1 MFLIKLAKNQM
12 KSKINSHASEV
23 GTISGGMGG
32 VVLVVYIT
40 AELEEARRPA
50 VPIRIMLFYCH
61 YNGIKMVKQKE
72 RFHNTYFLL
81 VMVPHFLNCKRTI
94 SRLEFR
100 NWCFGQIN
108 IKQLTDT
115 CEILKK

>member
-1 MFLIKLAKNQM
+1 MFLIKLAKNQI

-32 VVLVVYIT
+32 VVFVVYIT

-50 VPIRIMLFYCH
+50 VPVRIMFYCH
-61 YNGIKMVKQKE
+61 YSGIKTVMQKE
-72 RFHNTYFLL
+72 RVHNTYFLL

-115 CEILKK
+115 CKILKT